1 MTAPIPILLYHAVGP
16 VPDPRLG
23 RYTITRDRFASH
35 LDVLGEQGWSVRSI
49 SDLVTARRRGEALGD
64 RVAAV
69 TFDDG
74 FASFAEHAWPELRHR
89 SMPAT
94 IFVTTGRVGATAAWL
109 DDLGGGAMPMAGWDD
124 LRRLRD
130 EGCDIGAHSVTHPPL
145 DCIDPAAAKAEVV
158 DSGAVLTERLAIP
171 ITTFAYPHGHHDRA
185 VRQMVIDA
193 GYAGACGVKDA
204 WSHADDDLFGL
215 ARLTIPGDLDAAGL
229 GAALTGSSIRLAP
242 SRERLRTT
250 AYRFVRRRR
259 YRRSR
264 VRRRNVGR

>member
-1 MTAPIPILLYHAVGP
+1 VRAPIPILLYHAVGP
-16 VPDPRLG
+16 VPDARLAP
-23 RYTITRDRFASH
+23 YTITRDRFAAH
-35 LDVLGEQGWSVRSI
+35 LDVLDEQGWTLRSI
-49 SDLVTARRRGEALGD
+49 SDLVAARRRGEAPGE

-74 FASFAEHAWPELRHR
+74 FASFAEHAWPELRRR

-94 IFVTTGRVGATAAWL
+94 LFVTTGTVGATAAWL
-109 DDLGGGAMPMAGWDD
+109 DDVGGGAMPMAGWDG

-145 DCIDPAAAKAEVV
+145 DCIDPAAARAEIV
-158 DSGAVLTERLAIP
+158 DSGAVLADRLAIP

-193 GYAGACGVKDA
+193 GYEGACGVKDA

-215 ARLTIPGDLDAAGL
+215 ARLTVHGDLDAAGL
-229 GAALTGSSIRLAP
+229 GAALAGSSIGFAP
-242 SRERLRTT
+242 ARERLRTT
-250 AYRFVRRRR
+250 VFRFVRRRR
-259 YRRSR
+259 YRRSQA
-264 VRRRNVGR
+264 RRRRIGR

>member
-16 VPDPRLG
+16 VPDSRLA
-23 RYTITRDRFASH
+23 RYTITAIGLPPTSTCSTSRA
-35 LDVLGEQGWSVRSI
+35 GPCGRSAT
-49 SDLVTARRRGEALGD
+49 LVAARRRGETLGD

-74 FASFAEHAWPELRHR
+74 FASFAEHAWPELRRR
-89 SMPAT
+89 SLPAT
-94 IFVTTGRVGATAAWL
+94 LYVTTGTVGATADWL
-109 DDLGGGAMPMAGWDD
+109 DDVGGGAMPMAGWDD

-145 DCIDPAAAKAEVV
+145 DCIDPAVAMAEIV
-158 DSGAVLTERLAIP
+158 DSGAVIADRLAIP
-171 ITTFAYPHGHHDRA
+171 VTTFAYPHGYHDRA

-193 GYAGACGVKDA
+193 GYEGACGVKDA

-215 ARLTIPGDLDAAGL
+215 ARLTIHGDLDAAGL
-229 GAALTGSSIRLAP
+229 AAALTGSTVGLAP

-250 AYRFVRRRR
+250 VFRYVRRRR

-264 VRRRNVGR
+264 ARRRRIGR

>member
-1 MTAPIPILLYHAVGP
+1 VTAPIPILLYHAVEP

-23 RYTITRDRFASH
+23 RYTITRERFAAH
-35 LDVLGEQGWSVRSI
+35 LDVLLEQGWALRSI
-49 SDLVTARRRGEALGD
+49 SDLVAARRRGERLGD

-74 FASFAEHAWPELRHR
+74 FASFAEHAWPELLRR
-89 SMPAT
+89 SLPAT
-94 IFVTTGRVGATAAWL
+94 LFVTTGTVGATAAWL
-109 DDLGGGAMPMAGWDD
+109 GDVGGGAVPIVGWDD

-145 DCIDPAAAKAEVV
+145 DCIDPAAAVAEIV
-158 DSGAVLTERLAIP
+158 DSGAVLADRLGMP
-171 ITTFAYPHGHHDRA
+171 VTTFAYPHGHHDRA

-193 GYAGACGVKDA
+193 GYEGACGVKDA

-215 ARLTIPGDLDAAGL
+215 ARLTIHGELDAAGL
-229 GAALTGSSIRLAP
+229 GAALTGSSIGLAP

-250 AYRFVRRRR
+250 VFRYVRRRR

-264 VRRRNVGR
+264 VRQPRIGR